1 MAQQRVMID
10 SRDRIA
16 GSSIQCATF
25 VLDKPLAN
33 ITCCRLDFAQIF
45 NTFYN
50 VDYSHDQL
58 LIDSTTIKVI
68 QSGFYTDAELAQEID
83 VILKEV
89 DPIMSVTYSS
99 ITGVCTWNMGTH
111 TLSVSSSARH
121 LIGLDKS
128 QTGVFQSVFNT
139 ATPQSVHIFC
149 PELTGMDSQRSTNR
163 NLIDQSPIA
172 IIPIYA
178 PHDEL
183 NFYQPTFPG
192 IISIQSTS
200 IQRFTLQLKDS
211 QGDDLVNAT
220 DYQLHLTFF

>member
-16 GSSIQCATF
+16 GSSIQCATY
-25 VLDKPLAN
+25 VLDKPIQNVSCL
-33 ITCCRLDFAQIF
+33 RLDFAMLF

-50 VDYSHDQL
+50 IDYSHDKL
-58 LIDSTTIKVI
+58 LIDNTIQVI
-68 QSGFYTDAELAQEID
+68 PSGFYTDAELAITID
-83 VILKEV
+83 TILKQV
-89 DPIMSVTYSS
+89 DPTMSVNYSS
-99 ITGVCTWNMGTH
+99 ITGGCTWNMGAH
-111 TLSVSSSARH
+111 TLGVSSSARH
-121 LIGLDKS
+121 LVGINESK
-128 QTGVFQSVFNT
+128 TGVFQSVFNISM
-139 ATPQSVHIFC
+139 PQSVHIFS
-149 PELTGMDSQRSTNR
+149 PQFSGLDSQRSTNR

-178 PHDEL
+178 AHDEL

-211 QGDDLVNAT
+211 QGDDLVNGT